1 MTDDSLGTPAIDE
14 VDDEPLGTVTEPE
27 EPESRDITRDPDPED
42 FDFDEF
48 IAGVR
53 PGRRAV
59 KVTMRAD
66 LSAEL
71 DHLIHRAEEL
81 PKDMEPEER
90 KIAEA
95 VLLDEFEAVKAQI
108 LASQR
113 VFVVEAR
120 SSHRT
125 NQIIK
130 RMEKVGL
137 PKPGKKATEEEVE
150 SWNNELGLHRLAD
163 AIVVPS
169 NVTVEGLRKLDQVAE
184 AEIQKLFG
192 AFIDASQNPTKAVTP
207 NFSLRR

>member
-1 MTDDSLGTPAIDE
+1 MVNDDSLGDPAVTD
-14 VDDEPLGTVTEPE
+14 VDDDTLGGEPE
-27 EPESRDITRDPDPED
+27 VVDITRDPDPED

-71 DHLIHRAEEL
+71 DHLIHRAEAL
-81 PKDMEPEER
+81 PDDMDAGER
-90 KIAEA
+90 EAAENA
-95 VLLDEFEAVKAQI
+95 LLDEFEAVKAQI

-120 SSHRT
+120 SEHRMR
-125 NQIIK
+125 QIVK
-130 RMEKVGL
+130 LMEKQGL
-137 PKPGKKATEEEVE
+137 PKPGKKAADEEVYA
-150 SWNNELGLHRLAD
+150 WNSELALHRLAD

>member
-1 MTDDSLGTPAIDE
+1 MTLADGLYPDGVDRTVEDE
-14 VDDEPLGTVTEPE
+14 TLSGEPE
-27 EPESRDITRDPDPED
+27 VVDITRDLDPED

-66 LSAEL
+66 LAAEL
-71 DHLIHRAEEL
+71 DHIVHRVEGL
-81 PKDMEPEER
+81 PADMEPGER
-90 KIAEA
+90 EAAEA
-95 VLLDEFEAVKAQI
+95 ALLEEFEAVKAQI

-120 SSHRT
+120 SDSRLR
-125 NQIIK
+125 QIVK
-130 RMEKVGL
+130 RLEKLGIS
-137 PKPGKKATEEEVE
+137 KPGKNASEEDIFAY
-150 SWNNELGLHRLAD
+150 NNELALHRLAD

-169 NVTVEGLRKLDQVAE
+169 NVTVDGLRKLDEVAE